1 MTASSFLPRS
11 LISSLTSLTLLVS
24 STASVWA
31 ANPERP
37 FADLATTDVALVP
50 EASYRLGAGDRIRI
64 DIFRVPQYSGE
75 HDILIDGSVTLPVA
89 GKVNFAGLTLDQAT
103 EAVRSAYGNILRQP
117 RITVVLLTP
126 RPLRIG
132 VAGEVTT
139 PGSYTVERTG
149 AQFPTI
155 TSLLETAGGVTQ
167 LADLRQIQVS
177 RPRPSGGN
185 EVITVD
191 LWQLVQTG
199 DLGYDMTLRDGDT
212 VFVPT
217 TAALNLAEAL
227 QLSSASFAA
236 NESRPLNIAVVGE
249 VFRPGP
255 YTVTGTARTGEAG
268 VPGGGGGTSIPPT
281 VTRAIQV
288 AGGIKPLADV
298 REIQVQRRTRTGTEQ
313 IIAVNLWQLLQQGDL
328 TQDIVLQEGDTVIVP
343 TADAVS
349 SEEAAQL
356 ASASFSP
363 DTVKVNVVGEVV
375 NPGIIQIP
383 PNTPLNQGLLAAGG
397 FNNRASQGEVDLV
410 RLNPNGTV
418 ERRTIDIDFAEGA
431 DSDSNPTLRNND
443 VLIVSRST
451 AASIGDTLDTI
462 ARPISSALS
471 LLTLPFTLLR
481 LF

>member
-1 MTASSFLPRS
+1 MTASSFLSRS
-11 LISSLTSLTLLVS
+11 LVSSLTGLTLLVS
-24 STASVWA
+24 PTVSALA
-31 ANPERP
+31 ANSVPAQGVDTSR
-37 FADLATTDVALVP
+37 LAQIP
-50 EASYRLGAGDRIRI
+50 EAGYSLGAGDRIRI

-75 HDILIDGSVTLPVA
+75 HEILIDGSVTLPVA
-89 GKVNFAGLTLDQAT
+89 GRVNLLGLTPDQAAA
-103 EAVRSAYGNILRQP
+103 AVRAAYSNILRQP
-117 RITVVLLTP
+117 RITVVLLAP

-132 VAGEVTT
+132 IAGEVAT

-155 TSLLETAGGVTQ
+155 TSLLEKAGGVTQ
-167 LADLRQIQVS
+167 LADLRQVQIY
-177 RPRPSGGN
+177 RPRPTGGN
-185 EVITVD
+185 EFITVD

-199 DLGYDMTLRDGDT
+199 DLQYDVTLRDGDS

-217 TAALNLAEAL
+217 ATALNLTEAL

-236 NESRPLNIAVVGE
+236 DESRPLNIAVVGE

-255 YTVTGTARTGEAG
+255 YTVTGTARTGAAG

-298 REIQVQRRTRTGTEQ
+298 REIQVQRQTRTGTQ
-313 IIAVNLWQLLQQGDL
+313 QTIAVDLWQLLQQGDL
-328 TQDIVLQEGDTVIVP
+328 TQDIVLQEGDTVVVP
-343 TADAVS
+343 TADGIN

-363 DTVKVNVVGEVV
+363 DTVQVNVVGEVTS
-375 NPGIIQIP
+375 PGIIRVP

-418 ERRTIDIDFAEGA
+418 ERRTVDVNFAEGA

-443 VLIVSRST
+443 VIIVSRST
-451 AASIGDTLDTI
+451 AASIGDTLDNI

>member
-1 MTASSFLPRS
+1 MSTFSCLSQS
-11 LISSLTSLTLLVS
+11 LISTLTSLTLLTIP
-24 STASVWA
+24 TASVMA
-31 ANPERP
+31 ASPSPLQALEDTN
-37 FADLATTDVALVP
+37 VALIS
-50 EASYRLGAGDRIRI
+50 EASYVLGAGDRIRV

-75 HDILIDGSVTLPVA
+75 HEILIDGSVTLPVA
-89 GKVNFAGLTLDQAT
+89 GKVNFAGLTLDQAS
-103 EAVRSAYGNILRQP
+103 ERVRSAYSNILREP
-117 RITVVLLTP
+117 RITVVLMTP

-132 VAGEVTT
+132 IAGEVTA
-139 PGSYTVERTG
+139 PGSYTVDRTG
-149 AQFPTI
+149 AQFPTV

-167 LADLRQIQVS
+167 LADLRQVQVY
-177 RPRPSGGN
+177 RPRPAGGN
-185 EVITVD
+185 EIITAD
-191 LWQLVQTG
+191 LWQFIQSG
-199 DLGYDMTLRDGDT
+199 DLRYDITLRDGDT

-217 TAALNLAEAL
+217 ASTLNLAEAL

-236 NESRPLNIAVVGE
+236 NESRPLNIAIVGE

-298 REIQVQRRTRTGTEQ
+298 REIQIQRRTRTGGAQT
-313 IIAVNLWQLLQQGDL
+313 IDVNLWQLLGQGDL
-328 TQDIVLQEGDTVIVP
+328 TQDVVLQEGDTVIVP
-343 TADAVS
+343 TADEIDSA
-349 SEEAAQL
+349 EAAQL

-363 DTVKVNVVGEVV
+363 DTVRVNIVGEVEQ
-375 NPGIIQIP
+375 PGIIQVP

-397 FNNRASQGEVDLV
+397 FNNRASQGSVDLV

-418 ERRTIDIDFAEGA
+418 ERRSIDIDFAEGGA
-431 DSDSNPTLRNND
+431 TERNPTLRNND
-443 VLIVSRST
+443 VVIVSRST
-451 AASIGDTLDTI
+451 AANIGDTLDTI

>member
-1 MTASSFLPRS
+1 MTASSFLSRS
-11 LISSLTSLTLLVS
+11 LVSSLTGLTLLVS
-24 STASVWA
+24 PTVSVLA
-31 ANPERP
+31 ANSVPAQGVDTSR
-37 FADLATTDVALVP
+37 LAQIP
-50 EASYRLGAGDRIRI
+50 EAGYSLGAGDRIRI

-75 HDILIDGSVTLPVA
+75 HEILIDGSVTLPVA
-89 GKVNFAGLTLDQAT
+89 GRVNLLGLTPDQAAA
-103 EAVRSAYGNILRQP
+103 AVRAAYSNILRQP
-117 RITVVLLTP
+117 RITVVLLAP

-132 VAGEVTT
+132 IAGEVAT

-155 TSLLETAGGVTQ
+155 TSLLEKAGGVTQ
-167 LADLRQIQVS
+167 LADLRQVQIY
-177 RPRPSGGN
+177 RPRPTGGN
-185 EVITVD
+185 EFITVD

-199 DLGYDMTLRDGDT
+199 DLQYDVTLRDGDS

-217 TAALNLAEAL
+217 ATALNLTEAL

-236 NESRPLNIAVVGE
+236 DESRPLNIAVVGE

-255 YTVTGTARTGEAG
+255 YTVTGTARTGAAG

-298 REIQVQRRTRTGTEQ
+298 REIQVQRQTRTGTQ
-313 IIAVNLWQLLQQGDL
+313 QTIAVDLWQLLQQGDL
-328 TQDIVLQEGDTVIVP
+328 TQDIVLQEGDTVVVP
-343 TADAVS
+343 TADGIN

-363 DTVKVNVVGEVV
+363 DTVQVNVVGEVTS
-375 NPGIIQIP
+375 PGIIRVP

-418 ERRTIDIDFAEGA
+418 ERRTVDVNFAEGA

-443 VLIVSRST
+443 VIIVSRST
-451 AASIGDTLDTI
+451 AASIGDTLDNI